1 MKHYSVRS
9 EALRGFF
16 DILPLMAGAA
26 PFALLLGSLAVQKD
40 LSPLEVTLMSISVYA
55 GSSQF
60 IAIDIWS
67 TPVPVLAI
75 VGTTLLVNLR
85 HVLMGA
91 ALAPH
96 LGQMNRW
103 QRLFVVSI
111 HSDETWAM
119 SLQRVGRVEHGLTPA
134 YALGMFVP
142 FYLQWPIWT
151 LVGALAGGLVEDPA
165 VYGFDFVFPAVF
177 ITLVMGFWKVSR
189 QTSVILISGAV
200 ALLVHHFVEGVWYIF
215 LAGLAGTAMGALLYK
230 PATEQPGALAEDN
243 AR

>member
-1 MKHYSVRS
+1 MQTPDARS
-9 EALRGFF
+9 EALRGFI

-26 PFALLLGSLAVQKD
+26 PFALLLGSLAVQKGM
-40 LSPLEVTLMSISVYA
+40 SPLEITVMSTSVYA

-96 LGQMNRW
+96 LGKLNRW
-103 QRLFVVSI
+103 QRLFFVSI

-119 SLQRVGRVEHGLTPA
+119 ALQRTAHTGQALSPA
-134 YALGMFVP
+134 YVLGMIVP
-142 FYLQWPIWT
+142 FYLQWPVWT
-151 LVGALAGGLVEDPA
+151 LVGALAGGLVDDPG

-177 ITLVMGFWKVSR
+177 ITLVMGFWKASR
-189 QTSVILISGAV
+189 QTLVILVSVGTAM
-200 ALLVHHFVEGVWYIF
+200 AAYHLFEGVWYIF
-215 LAGLAGTAMGALLYK
+215 LAGVAGTVTGALLYK
-230 PATEQPGALAEDN
+230 PQNASAGTPAEEIS
-243 AR
+243 

>member
-1 MKHYSVRS
+1 MKTPDSRS
-9 EALRGFF
+9 EALRGFI

-26 PFALLLGSLAVQKD
+26 PFALLLGSLAVQKGM
-40 LSPLEVTLMSISVYA
+40 SPLEVTLMSTSVYA

-96 LGQMNRW
+96 LGKLNRW
-103 QRLFVVSI
+103 QRFFFVSI

-119 SLQRVGRVEHGLTPA
+119 ALQRVSQSGQGLSPA
-134 YALGMFVP
+134 YVLGMIVP
-142 FYLQWPIWT
+142 FYLQWPVWT
-151 LVGALAGGLVEDPA
+151 LVGALAGGLVEDPG
-165 VYGFDFVFPAVF
+165 VYGFDYVFPAVF
-177 ITLVMGFWKVSR
+177 ITLVVGFWKASR
-189 QTSVILISGAV
+189 QTLVILVSVAV
-200 ALLVHHFVEGVWYIF
+200 AMAAYHLFEGVWYIF
-215 LAGLAGTAMGALLYK
+215 LAGVAGTVAGALLYK
-230 PATEQPGALAEDN
+230 PQHASDGTPVEE
-243 AR
+243 RS